1 MNEIPETGPGTAVP
15 RLVAIVAVAD
25 NGVIGHDNGLPW
37 RLPDDL
43 RRFKALTLGRP
54 VLMGRRTFES
64 IGRPLPGRQNIV
76 LTRDRAWSAP
86 GVAVA
91 HTLAEARRL
100 AGAVPEIML
109 IGGGEL
115 YRQCWPEVERVELT
129 EVHAAVAGDTR
140 LLDCDLGAFRE
151 VARAEHPADD
161 RHAHAFSFV
170 TLERRR

>member
-1 MNEIPETGPGTAVP
+1 VIEIPETARAATVP

-25 NGVIGHDNGLPW
+25 NGVIGRDNGLPW

-43 RRFKALTLGRP
+43 KRFKALTLGRP

-91 HTLAEARRL
+91 HTLAEARGL

-109 IGGGEL
+109 IGGAEL
-115 YRQCWPEVERVELT
+115 YRECWHEVERVELT
-129 EVHAAVAGDTR
+129 EVHAAVAGDAR
-140 LLDCDLGAFRE
+140 FLDCDLGAFRE

-161 RHAHAFSFV
+161 RHEHAFSFV
-170 TLERRR
+170 TLVRRR